1 MAQQVR
7 DEIPT
12 PDNSTNFNVAAG
24 SETPVGTTLENLKA
38 AVGGETGASAHYSV
52 YADAAEKAGYSQLA
66 ALWRATSAAEQIHIA
81 MEYNAVTAEDP
92 DWPRPEVTAGT
103 DAPADLNLISSAQ
116 GEIYETSD
124 MYPAFIK
131 KAQEEGNNAAVMIF
145 TRAKLAEG
153 YHAENYMW
161 AYNNIDTPTDEHFYL
176 CPVCGYIHR
185 GKDFEKCAICFTPAA
200 KFIEY

>member
-1 MAQQVR
+1 
-7 DEIPT
+7 
-12 PDNSTNFNVAAG
+12 
-24 SETPVGTTLENLKA
+24 
-38 AVGGETGASAHYSV
+38 
-52 YADAAEKAGYSQLA
+52 
-66 ALWRATSAAEQIHIA
+66 
-81 MEYNAVTAEDP
+81 
-92 DWPRPEVTAGT
+92 
-103 DAPADLNLISSAQ
+103 
-116 GEIYETSD
+116 

-176 CPVCGYIHR
+176 CPVCGYTHR
-185 GKDFEKCAICFTPAA
+185 GKDFEKCPICFTTAA